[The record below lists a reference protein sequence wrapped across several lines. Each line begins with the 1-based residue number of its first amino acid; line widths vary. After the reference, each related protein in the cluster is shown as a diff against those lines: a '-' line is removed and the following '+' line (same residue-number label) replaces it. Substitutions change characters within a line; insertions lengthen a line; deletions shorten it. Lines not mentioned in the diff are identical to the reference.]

1 VPVTDLTAH
10 GIMGR
15 GGRGDP
21 VVGVSPMFRHPSRV
35 RTTTGI
41 AIFLLV
47 TLALS
52 VTSAGGASAEPTA
65 SYTFSPT
72 APTVHEPVTFT
83 STGECDVPPCRTQWR
98 YFQPGGSSLG
108 TSMGEGEVLTYAFPE
123 AGAYQVVMK
132 ITNATSTH
140 GSASASQGVRVQ
152 GTFQDDDRHLTYSSW
167 RGVSDGAASGG
178 GYRAASSVSA
188 SATYAFTGTE
198 ATLVSRTGP
207 DLGIAAVSVDGV
219 ERLVDLYSAESGS
232 HAETFGGLTEGEHKF
247 RIEPS
252 GTKNLESTGTSV
264 TLDEFVVGETHTDDS
279 STEIFYGS
287 WRGSEVAEA
296 SGGTVR
302 VTWRAGAASFLT
314 FYGPSVTWLTRTG
327 PAEGMVEVEIDGE
340 QKAVLDGYA
349 DATTW
354 QVPHTFTGL
363 SDGQHTIRVRALGLQ
378 NPLSAGT
385 RVTSDAFVVG

>member
-1 VPVTDLTAH
+1 MTDLTAH

-15 GGRGDP
+15 G
-21 VVGVSPMFRHPSRV
+21 VVGTPLWGFQMFAHLSRV
-35 RTTTGI
+35 RTTAGI

-47 TLALS
+47 TLGLS
-52 VTSAGGASAEPTA
+52 VTSAGSASAVPTA
-65 SYTFSPT
+65 SYTFAPT

-83 STGECDVPPCRTQWR
+83 STSECDVPPCRVQWR
-98 YFQPGGSSLG
+98 YFQSGGSSLG
-108 TSMGEGEVLTYAFPE
+108 TSMGEGDEITYTFPE
-123 AGAYQVVMK
+123 AGAYQVSMK

-140 GSASASQGVRVQ
+140 GSATASHVVRVQ
-152 GTFQDDDRHLTYSSW
+152 GTFEDADRHLTYSSW
-167 RGVSDGAASGG
+167 RGVSDAAASGG
-178 GYRAASSVSA
+178 GYRAASSLSA
-188 SATYAFTGTE
+188 SATYSFTGTG

-219 ERLVDLYSAESGS
+219 ERLVDLYSPESGS
-232 HAETFGGLTEGEHKF
+232 HAETFGELADGEHKI
-247 RIEPS
+247 RIEPT
-252 GTKNLESTGTSV
+252 GTKNLDSTGTSV
-264 TLDEFVVGETHTDDS
+264 TLDELVVGETHTDDS

-287 WRGSEVAEA
+287 WRGSQVAEA

-327 PAEGMVEVEIDGE
+327 PAEGMVEVLIDGE
-340 QKAVLDGYA
+340 QKAILDGY
-349 DATTW
+349 DGTTTW

-363 SDGQHTIRVRALGLQ
+363 SEGQHTIRVRALGLQ